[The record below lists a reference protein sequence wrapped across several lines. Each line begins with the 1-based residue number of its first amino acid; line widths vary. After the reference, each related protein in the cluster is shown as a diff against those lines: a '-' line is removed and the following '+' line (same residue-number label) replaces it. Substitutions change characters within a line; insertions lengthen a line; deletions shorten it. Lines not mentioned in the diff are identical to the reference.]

1 MRPVYEDQ
9 VRLLLAV
16 LPFVAAERCF
26 ALKGGTAINLF
37 ERDLPRL
44 SVDIDLTYVGL
55 EGREDALAIIRDALS
70 RINTNIERTLP
81 NTRARLVHQVD
92 AGLDVKLHIQRHRTQ
107 IKIEVN
113 PTLRGIAS
121 PVRDM
126 VCSKS
131 VQERFETFVRVPVVS
146 KGELFGGKICAALDR
161 QHPRDLFDVSLL
173 LADGGLTPEIRMGMI
188 LGLVSH
194 NRPLDELLRPN
205 LKDRTQAFNG
215 EFEGMTFSPFSY
227 DQHVA
232 TLRALVAEIHATL
245 TEADRQFLISFHEGE
260 PDWTIL
266 GNQDAA
272 QLPAPAWKL
281 ENLKRLRLENQKK
294 HAEGLARLKG
304 ILNR

>member
-1 MRPVYEDQ
+1 LKTVYEDQ

-44 SVDIDLTYVGL
+44 SVDIDLTFVGF
-55 EGREDALAIIRDALS
+55 EGREEAFAIIRDALG
-70 RINTNIERTLP
+70 RIAINIERALP
-81 NTRARLVHQVD
+81 NTHARLVHQVD
-92 AGLDVKLHIQRHRTQ
+92 SGLEVKLHVQRYRTQ

-113 PTLRGIAS
+113 PTLRGIAF
-121 PVRDM
+121 PARDM
-126 VCSKS
+126 ACSKS
-131 VQERFETFVRVPVVS
+131 VQERFETFVRMPVVS
-146 KGELFGGKICAALDR
+146 QGELFGGKICAALDR

-173 LADGGLTPEIRMGMI
+173 LSDNGMTPDIRMGAI

-227 DQHVA
+227 EEHVA
-232 TLRALVAEIHATL
+232 TLHTLVAEIHTTL
-245 TEADRQFLISFHEGE
+245 MDTDRQFLISFQEGE
-260 PDWTIL
+260 PDWTLL
-266 GNQDAA
+266 GNQDAT

-281 ENLKRLRLENQKK
+281 ENLKKLRLENPKK

-304 ILNR
+304 ILTK